1 MLFCSYQW
9 ETLVPVSPCGPSQR
23 HLFALT
29 SGSAPKTYTHI
40 KLHMIPDG
48 GIARFRVYGTIPPP
62 PVGQGEG
69 ETAAEKPEL
78 NTLDLAHCLNGGR
91 VVL

>member
-1 MLFCSYQW
+1 
-9 ETLVPVSPCGPSQR
+9 
-23 HLFALT
+23 
-29 SGSAPKTYTHI
+29 
-40 KLHMIPDG
+40 MIPDG